1 MEPKDVNA
9 LRPSCRVQWR
19 HDGLRSCVVRASKSI
34 KLSTAVI
41 VLLTAC
47 GDSKSSEPTVAVKPK
62 IVVSST
68 SDPTSV
74 MLSEIY
80 GQALEKAEFR
90 VARKKAYDTPEA
102 LYADMESGV
111 VQVTGATTQ
120 ALYTWMQAQSGATD
134 PLPPTTTLQADAL
147 TKGLPATL
155 KIGATSTA
163 EDVPAIFC
171 SATFTQANTIAT
183 LTDLGAKPD
192 LATLAAPDGFD
203 TATPLGSG
211 TLKDTYQISF
221 KAVVPTASDKII
233 DAVTAGTA
241 DCGVGTT
248 ADPALAAVTFTVLQ
262 DDKAVVPNNVMVPL
276 VTSAAGTIDV
286 TSVLD
291 ATSAQLTTA
300 ELRTLMQRLKDGA
313 SPELAAN
320 EFTGNVGS

>member
-1 MEPKDVNA
+1 M
-9 LRPSCRVQWR
+9 QWH

-34 KLSTAVI
+34 KLFTAVI

-47 GDSKSSEPTVAVKPK
+47 GDSKSSSGATVPVKPK
-62 IVVSST
+62 IVISST
-68 SDPTSV
+68 TDPTSV
-74 MLSEIY
+74 MLAEIY

-102 LYADMESGV
+102 LYADMEAGV

-120 ALYTWMQAQSGATD
+120 AVYTWMQSKSGSTD
-134 PLPPTTTLQADAL
+134 PLPQTTTLQADAI

-163 EDVPAIFC
+163 EDIAAIFC

-248 ADPALAAVTFTVLQ
+248 ADPALAAATFTVLQ
-262 DDKAVVPNNVMVPL
+262 DDKAVVPNNVVLPL
-276 VTSAAGTIDV
+276 VNAAAGTLDV